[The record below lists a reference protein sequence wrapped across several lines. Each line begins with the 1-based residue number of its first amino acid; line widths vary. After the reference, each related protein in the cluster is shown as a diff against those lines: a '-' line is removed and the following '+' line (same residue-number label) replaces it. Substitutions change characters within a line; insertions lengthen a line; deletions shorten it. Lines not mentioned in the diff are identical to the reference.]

1 MDTTIRTSLP
11 DLPICNLSPTIE
23 FGEEFEPLD
32 QTLAKKHIVQDDD
45 CAISDVLYQ
54 KYAFKASRDN
64 IQDDFFNH
72 SVKSLPST
80 SFQNVSATAS
90 LSFTQSDSIQNAF
103 QQSFN
108 LTTTSTHSLN
118 LENSFKSP
126 LSRRSKSFTD
136 IPNLIC
142 TSPFSQSNA
151 SIDLTQEDDDDD
163 AEDNEGVLL
172 SDDEINYSIWKA
184 DKTFHGKEDPL
195 DNSSSSSDIE
205 CVSPLTKRKTMPY
218 FKTLED
224 LDAYLDTPSPVVST
238 KSSESRSPNK
248 SVLSKERAEFGIL
261 DAAPSQPFTL
271 SQPPSLTIDN
281 KTDSS
286 QVAINW
292 EEASFLDSPTGVPLK
307 RLSSS
312 GNHKF
317 KELLNIPNTES
328 NENDEDIDEFDLLVL
343 EKKDSSDS
351 VSKNT
356 LPSGMDRLLIGEIN
370 LNTLSEPS
378 LPISSAPDIPIS
390 TEPAPSAPDQL
401 EVNGQVYT
409 VRICHEPKPD
419 FVLLSEAELMQ
430 HLYKY
435 GIKPLKRHQAI
446 KLLEFIYNQTHPI
459 MMPLDEPKKTEQQQH
474 LVRSKSTPVA
484 SSRPSA
490 HLLHMASPDCLT
502 PIEGDPKTGYK
513 FRDAPGA
520 ELIRFS
526 QAVPPDLC
534 DDFEFYVLQTNV
546 TKKTPQPLMPLH
558 IAWHNLLCANPH
570 LHESVLM
577 FEPIDLQEIYMY
589 FKQMGHRYDPKEL
602 KCFFDR
608 RCIIFRYEL
617 APPSKPVQ
625 RHVRKQPRKKPSL
638 KF

>member
-1 MDTTIRTSLP
+1 MPMDTTLRTSLH
-11 DLPICNLSPTIE
+11 DLPVCILSPTIE
-23 FGEEFEPLD
+23 FGQELD
-32 QTLAKKHIVQDDD
+32 QTMAKEHAVHDGD
-45 CAISDVLYQ
+45 CAVSDVLYQ
-54 KYAFKASRDN
+54 KYAFKATHDDSHDN
-64 IQDDFFNH
+64 FLNH
-72 SVKSLPST
+72 SAKT
-80 SFQNVSATAS
+80 

-103 QQSFN
+103 QHSFN
-108 LTTTSTHSLN
+108 LSAVSTHSLN
-118 LENSFKSP
+118 LKHSFKSP
-126 LSRRSKSFTD
+126 LSRKSKSFTD
-136 IPNLIC
+136 IPALIC
-142 TSPFSQSNA
+142 TSPFSHSDA
-151 SIDLTQEDDDDD
+151 SIDLTQDDDDD

-195 DNSSSSSDIE
+195 DKSSSSSDNN

-218 FKTLED
+218 FKTLDD
-224 LDAYLDTPSPVVST
+224 LDAYLDTPPAVPT

-261 DAAPSQPFTL
+261 DAAPSQYFSL
-271 SQPPSLTIDN
+271 SQTTSLTIDN
-281 KTDSS
+281 MADSS
-286 QVAINW
+286 QVPINW
-292 EEASFLDSPTGVPLK
+292 AEASFLDSPTEVPLK

-317 KELLNIPNTES
+317 KELLNIPNAES
-328 NENDEDIDEFDLLVL
+328 NGIDEDIDEFDLLVL
-343 EKKDSSDS
+343 EKKDSSNS
-351 VSKNT
+351 VSNNT
-356 LPSGMDRLLIGEIN
+356 LPSGMDRLLMGEIN

-378 LPISSAPDIPIS
+378 LPTSSAPDIPIS
-390 TEPAPSAPDQL
+390 TEPAACAPAQL

-409 VRICHEPKPD
+409 VRICHESKPD

-430 HLYKY
+430 NLYKY

-459 MMPLDEPKKTEQQQH
+459 MVPLDEPKKAEQQQH
-474 LVRSKSTPVA
+474 LVRSKSSPVP
-484 SSRPSA
+484 SSSKSSKPSA
-490 HLLHMASPDCLT
+490 RLLHTASNDCLT
-502 PIEGDPKTGYK
+502 PTETDPKTGYK
-513 FRDAPGA
+513 FQDAPGA
-520 ELIRFS
+520 ELMRFS
-526 QAVPPDLC
+526 QAVPPGLC

-546 TKKTPQPLMPLH
+546 TKKTPQPLLPLH

-577 FEPIDLQEIYMY
+577 FEPIDLQEIYMH

-625 RHVRKQPRKKPSL
+625 RHVRKQPRKNPSL